1 MLSEISQ
8 AAYMERVSDVNLS
21 AHWCPTAVQQINSN
35 LTDFWMLS
43 FQQVLQRPWRFL
55 NFCWPFSPWLACGPV
70 GLQGSSCGFLTSP
83 YYSSTLPLHCGI
95 TRMFPCLHRKFLQ
108 FELWL
113 GQQSSTQILCYNW
126 VSVQSSDPGTSDFS
140 GSPGLATPK
149 FTEFWKKKSPLTK
162 SQIHSH
168 IPNLLAKGITDFFLP
183 IPSFCLWRGVE
194 ESAFVVVLVCKLLTK
209 LNNSPPNWPTKYLA
223 CLLMTSLRWH
233 KTKAIISSLESLDCY
248 FWTIIWFWVFIL
260 IWRQLRIFCDSV
272 EHLEELILLLHVFK

>member
-1 MLSEISQ
+1 MFTQKIPPVWALTW
-8 AAYMERVSDVNLS
+8 AAKLNSDSLL
-21 AHWCPTAVQQINSN
+21 Q
-35 LTDFWMLS
+35 LS
-43 FQQVLQRPWRFL
+43 FCSELRSRNKWLLWKPRPCYTKIHW
-55 NFCWPFSPWLACGPV
+55 
-70 GLQGSSCGFLTSP
+70 
-83 YYSSTLPLHCGI
+83 
-95 TRMFPCLHRKFLQ
+95 
-108 FELWL
+108 
-113 GQQSSTQILCYNW
+113 IL
-126 VSVQSSDPGTSDFS
+126 
-140 GSPGLATPK
+140 
-149 FTEFWKKKSPLTK
+149 EKKKSPLTK

-248 FWTIIWFWVFIL
+248 FWTIIWFGVFIL

>member
-1 MLSEISQ
+1 MGQWGCREAL
-8 AAYMERVSDVNLS
+8 V
-21 AHWCPTAVQQINSN
+21 
-35 LTDFWMLS
+35 DFWPVHIILALCPSTVASPGCSHVYTENSSSLS
-43 FQQVLQRPWRFL
+43 SDLGSKAQLRFSVTTKFLFRAQIQEQVTSLEAQALLHQNSL
-55 NFCWPFSPWLACGPV
+55 NFG
-70 GLQGSSCGFLTSP
+70 
-83 YYSSTLPLHCGI
+83 
-95 TRMFPCLHRKFLQ
+95 
-108 FELWL
+108 
-113 GQQSSTQILCYNW
+113 
-126 VSVQSSDPGTSDFS
+126 
-140 GSPGLATPK
+140 
-149 FTEFWKKKSPLTK
+149 KKKSPLTK

-209 LNNSPPNWPTKYLA
+209 LNNSPPKWPTKYLA

-248 FWTIIWFWVFIL
+248 FWTIIWFGVFIL